1 VLHAVQEFVF
11 ARLPEHWSLSAAELE
26 GQLAGR
32 ILRPCG
38 PFDMS
43 TKGWV
48 PVTHGGRLL
57 HTVEQ
62 QHMIALGTD
71 EKLLPGSIV
80 KQVAQERADVLA
92 QEQGFPV
99 GANKCATCAP
109 R

>member
-1 VLHAVQEFVF
+1 MLFKNLVF

-57 HTVEQ
+57 HTV
-62 QHMIALGTD
+62 GNST
-71 EKLLPGSIV
+71 
-80 KQVAQERADVLA
+80 
-92 QEQGFPV
+92 
-99 GANKCATCAP
+99 
-109 R
+109 